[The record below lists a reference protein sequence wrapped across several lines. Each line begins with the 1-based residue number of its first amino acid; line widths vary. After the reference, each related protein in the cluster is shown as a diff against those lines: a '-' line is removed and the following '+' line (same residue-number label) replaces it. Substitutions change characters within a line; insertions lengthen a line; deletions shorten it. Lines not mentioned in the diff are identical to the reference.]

1 MCCSQR
7 PIACIADCALSI
19 FEGVL
24 WNHQSLEVQ
33 DLTAEDMQYVSSI
46 LDSCREQ
53 DHVLP
58 EVQNGIK
65 SLIESIVHQASGF
78 FLWVRLV
85 I

>member
-1 MCCSQR
+1 MRYPQR
-7 PIACIADCALSI
+7 LIACIAGCALSI

-33 DLTAEDMQYVSSI
+33 DLTAEDVMQYVSSI

-58 EVQNGIK
+58 EVHMASSP
-65 SLIESIVHQASGF
+65 SLKA
-78 FLWVRLV
+78 
-85 I
+85 